1 MNTSTYVQKKNQVKE
16 RYSLGRAI
24 DHEAPT
30 HRPTEEGERDVFF
43 ILSNAFFGIVAF
55 ELGE

>member
-1 MNTSTYVQKKNQVKE
+1 MFKKNQVKE